1 MVFFLSL
8 FFLAFFLG
16 VFFGF
21 LLYLFVVDDLEM
33 ERLPGGVRVEDI
45 SLPARLILAGGS
57 RNDATM
63 MLNVEAAGAGAG
75 VDAEDA
81 DDDDDDDEDM
91 KI

>member
-1 MVFFLSL
+1 M
-8 FFLAFFLG
+8 
-16 VFFGF
+16 
-21 LLYLFVVDDLEM
+21 
-33 ERLPGGVRVEDI
+33 EDI

-81 DDDDDDDEDM
+81 DDDDDDDDEDM